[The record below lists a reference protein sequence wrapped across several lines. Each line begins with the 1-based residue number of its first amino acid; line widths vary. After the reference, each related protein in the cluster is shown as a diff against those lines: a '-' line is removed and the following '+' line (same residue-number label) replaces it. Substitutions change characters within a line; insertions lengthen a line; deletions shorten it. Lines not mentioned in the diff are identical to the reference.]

1 MAEDNKK
8 PEIKKPKFNAYW
20 IYIGVF
26 LLIVGFQFFG
36 GNSWT
41 QPNKTTQTQ
50 FEEFLIAGDVEEIK
64 IVTEGR
70 LKYFLLPMRRQRRY
84 TTKIKVVAF

>member
-36 GNSWT
+36 GSSWT

-50 FEEFLIAGDVEEIK
+50 FEAVSYTHLTLPTKRIA
-64 IVTEGR
+64 
-70 LKYFLLPMRRQRRY
+70 
-84 TTKIKVVAF
+84 